1 MNSNDLAI
9 KAPER
14 RFAPWLME
22 PMRRNRSVYMKVAL
36 AAVVINIFGL
46 LTSLFTMT
54 VYDRVV
60 PNNATSSLVA
70 LSIGLGIVIIFDF
83 VLKMLRAYFV
93 DIAGA
98 SIDKE
103 VGDTLFQRLLSLR
116 LELKKGS
123 TGALTGLMRELEAL
137 RDFFASATLT
147 AVVDLPF
154 ILLTLLVVWLIGG
167 PVVLVP
173 AIMVPLVITVGLLTQ
188 PAMERLSA
196 KAMGEGLLKQSVLVE
211 TIGGLETV
219 KAAGAGPLLR
229 QRWARAQEQHS
240 DSSLRQRLI
249 ASIGITTA
257 TSAGTIA
264 YAGVVIVGVQMIA
277 DLELSMGGLIACSIL
292 AGRAVAPLAQISQL
306 LSRMTSTRT
315 AYRQLNE
322 LMKQPAEGPEGEA
335 LKLSGVKGKIE
346 FRNVS
351 FRYPGAS
358 ERALDEVSFTIEPG
372 DKVALLGRVGS
383 GKSTIARLIL
393 GLYPPEDGLILIDG
407 TDVRQLDPEDLRSK
421 MGAAM
426 QESVLLTGSVRENI
440 TLARPHI
447 DDEEMLRAT
456 HLSGTH
462 QFMGQI
468 ANGYDLRLA
477 DRGEGLSGGQRQS
490 IALARALAGRPE
502 ILVFDEPTAA
512 MDNQTE
518 AQLIERLEREVAG
531 RTLVVVTHR
540 PSLLRLVQRIIVM
553 DRGRITMDGPRDKV
567 LQQLSRPQ
575 GQGNA
580 PAPAGAQTPAAQT
593 PAAPGGSAPPVQQ
606 RPAA

>member
-1 MNSNDLAI
+1 VNNNDLQI
-9 KAPER
+9 KMPKP

-46 LTSLFTMT
+46 VTSLFTMT

-60 PNNATSSLVA
+60 PNNATESLVA
-70 LSIGLGIVIIFDF
+70 LTIGLAIVVVFDF
-83 VLKMLRAYFV
+83 ILKMLRAYFV

-103 VGDTLFQRLLSLR
+103 VGDTLFQKLLALR
-116 LELKKGS
+116 LELKRGS

-154 ILLTLLVVWLIGG
+154 ILLTLFVVWLIGG
-167 PVVLVP
+167 PVVIVP
-173 AIMVPLVITVGLLTQ
+173 AIMVPLVIIVGLLTQ
-188 PAMERLSA
+188 PAMDRLSA

-211 TIGGLETV
+211 AIGGLETV
-219 KAAGAGPLLR
+219 KAAGAGPLLS
-229 QRWARAQEQHS
+229 QRWNRAQEQHS

-249 ASIGITTA
+249 ASIGITVA
-257 TSAGTIA
+257 TSAGTIS
-264 YAGVVIVGVQMIA
+264 YAGVVIVGVGMIA
-277 DLELSMGGLIACSIL
+277 KLEMTMGGLIACSIL

-322 LMKQPAEGPEGEA
+322 LMDQPAEGPEGEA

-358 ERALDEVSFTIEPG
+358 EKALDEVNFTIEAG

-393 GLYPPEDGLILIDG
+393 GLYPPEDGLILVDG
-407 TDVRQLDPEDLRSK
+407 TDIRQLDPVSLRSK
-421 MGAAM
+421 IGAAM

-440 TLARPHI
+440 ILGRPHV

-490 IALARALAGRPE
+490 IAIARALAGRPP
-502 ILVFDEPTAA
+502 IVVFDEPTSA
-512 MDNQTE
+512 MDTQTE
-518 AQLIERLEREVAG
+518 TALIQRLNEELKD
-531 RTLVVVTHR
+531 RTVVLITHR
-540 PSLLRLVQRIIVM
+540 PPLLALVKRIILIDKGKVA
-553 DRGRITMDGPRDKV
+553 MDGPRDEVMK
-567 LQQLSRPQ
+567 QLTRP
-575 GQGNA
+575 N
-580 PAPAGAQTPAAQT
+580 TKAA
-593 PAAPGGSAPPVQQ
+593 
-606 RPAA
+606 

>member
-1 MNSNDLAI
+1 VNNNDLPI
-9 KAPER
+9 TMPTP

-54 VYDRVV
+54 VYDRVL

-70 LSIGLGIVIIFDF
+70 LSIGLGIVVIFDF
-83 VLKMLRAYFV
+83 ILKMLRAYFV

-98 SIDKE
+98 AIDKE
-103 VGDTLFQRLLSLR
+103 VGNTLFQKLLSLR

-123 TGALTGLMRELEAL
+123 TGSLAGLMRELEAL

-154 ILLTLLVVWLIGG
+154 ILLTLLVVWVIGG
-167 PVVLVP
+167 SVVLVP
-173 AIMVPLVITVGLLTQ
+173 AIAVPLVIIVGLLTQ
-188 PAMERLSA
+188 PAMDRLSA
-196 KAMGEGLLKQSVLVE
+196 KAMGEGLAKQSVLVE
-211 TIGGLETV
+211 AIGGLETV
-219 KAAGAGPLLR
+219 KAAGAGPLLS
-229 QRWARAQEQHS
+229 QRWGRAQEQHS

-257 TSAGTIA
+257 TSAGTLS
-264 YAGVVIVGVQMIA
+264 YAGVVIVGVELIA
-277 DLELSMGGLIACSIL
+277 KQELTMGGLIACSIL

-322 LMKQPAEGPEGEA
+322 LMKQPAEGPAGEA
-335 LKLSGVKGKIE
+335 LKLGGVKGQIE

-358 ERALDEVSFTIEPG
+358 EKALDEVNFTIQPG
-372 DKVALLGRVGS
+372 EKVALLGRVGS
-383 GKSTIARLIL
+383 GKSTIARLVL

-407 TDVRQLDPEDLRSK
+407 TDVRQLDPADMRTK
-421 MGAAM
+421 MGAAL

-440 TLARPHI
+440 VLGRAHV

-462 QFMGQI
+462 QFMGQV

-490 IALARALAGRPE
+490 IALARALAGRPP
-502 ILVFDEPTAA
+502 IVIFDEPTSA
-512 MDNQTE
+512 MDTQTE
-518 AQLIERLEREVAG
+518 TALIQRLGEELKD
-531 RTLVVVTHR
+531 RTVILITHR
-540 PSLLRLVQRIIVM
+540 PPLLALVKRIILIDKGKVAL
-553 DRGRITMDGPRDKV
+553 DGPRDEVMKK
-567 LQQLSRPQ
+567 LTQPSPK
-575 GQGNA
+575 
-580 PAPAGAQTPAAQT
+580 AA
-593 PAAPGGSAPPVQQ
+593 
-606 RPAA
+606 